1 MSAGKGG
8 DLNAEINVTPLVD
21 VMLVLL
27 IIFMVTAPLLQTGVD
42 LDLPQ
47 GAAPTLPDDDEGKLT
62 LSIDRKGEVYLGTT
76 LGTTKVPWEELAT
89 KLSTNK
95 KVQADRELYIEADK
109 ALPYGLV
116 VKAMI
121 VAHGAGVAKVML
133 KTDPLE
139 AEEEGAGP

>member
-76 LGTTKVPWEELAT
+76 KVPWEELAT
-89 KLSTNK
+89 KLSANK

-139 AEEEGAGP
+139 AEDVEEAGQP